1 MNKADKGLRIMDL
14 TPWDIEEKK
23 FRKCFRGLDERE
35 VKAFLSQVSSQFA
48 ELIAENEKLKADL
61 KEKETKLK
69 EYRERENL
77 LRNTLV
83 SAQQS
88 AEQIRTNAEK
98 EAQIIIAEAE
108 LEAERILNKTQ
119 HRLAQIHEDIIEL
132 KRQRTQLEVRLRSTI
147 ESHLKMLELEK
158 KESMESDE
166 IEEKIKFLRQP

>member
-1 MNKADKGLRIMDL
+1 MDL

-23 FRKCFRGLDERE
+23 FRKCFRGLDEHE
-35 VKAFLSQVSSQFA
+35 VKAFLSQISAQLA
-48 ELIAENEKLKADL
+48 ELISENKKLKTEL
-61 KEKETKLK
+61 REKETIIK
-69 EYRERENL
+69 EYKERENL

-88 AEQIRTNAEK
+88 AEQIRANAEK

-147 ESHLKMLELEK
+147 ESHLKMLDLEK
-158 KESMESDE
+158 KESIESDDL
-166 IEEKIKFLRQP
+166 EEKIKFLRQP

>member
-1 MNKADKGLRIMDL
+1 MDI

-23 FRKCFRGLDERE
+23 FSKRFRGLDEHE
-35 VKAFLSQVSSQFA
+35 VKAFLGQVGAQLT
-48 ELIAENEKLKADL
+48 ELIAENEKLRAEL
-61 KEKETKLK
+61 KEKEAVIK
-69 EYRERENL
+69 EYKERENL
-77 LRNTLV
+77 LRDTLV

-88 AEQIRTNAEK
+88 AEQIRANAEK

-147 ESHLKMLELEK
+147 ESHLKMLDLEK
-158 KESMESDE
+158 KESMENDD